1 MADTVRAQLLRHADS
16 DTPAIRFEDTSF
28 TWREYLEG
36 AAKRAGAVEAVLH
49 GVWTEN
55 ARSAASRP
63 RHVATLL
70 ENTPEML
77 FALAAGALGGYVTVG
92 LNATR
97 RGESLARDIRKAD
110 CQVIL
115 TDSELKPLLDG
126 LDLGP
131 VSIINTDSQEWMA
144 LVEASSAPADP
155 PEVTA
160 MDPFMLIFT
169 SGTSGDPKAVQ
180 VGNFTVCMSGEALA
194 PSFDLTSDDVLY
206 MSMPL
211 FHSNAIMGGFS
222 PAIAV
227 GATMVLA
234 RRFSASRFGDDIR
247 RYGVTYMNYVGKPL
261 AYILDTPPRPD
272 DAETT
277 LRVAFG
283 NEAAAKDIPAF
294 AERFGCT
301 VKDAYGSTELAI
313 IITRTEN
320 SPLESIGEP
329 FPGVAV
335 YDPVTGSESPRAIY
349 DDDGAVT
356 NLDECV
362 GELVN
367 TQGAGFFAGYYN
379 DAGATSDRMR
389 DGMYWSGDLAYRD
402 ADGYIYMA
410 GRSGDWLRV
419 DGENMAAGIVE
430 EILLR
435 HPAASRVA
443 VYGLPDPRGVGD
455 QLVAAIVPRHDS
467 SIDPAG
473 LEEFLAAQPDLSP
486 KAWPRWVRIARE
498 LPTTATNKILKREL
512 IREGVGSAGAEV
524 GSPDTWWE
532 RDERGTA
539 YTVMSAAVTLE
550 ADSAG
555 AGV

>member
-16 DTPAIRFEDTSF
+16 DGVAIRFGDTSI

-36 AAKRAGAVEAVLH
+36 AARRAGAIESVLD
-49 GVWTEN
+49 GGWTEN
-55 ARSAASRP
+55 AHTVASRP

-77 FALAAGALGGYVTVG
+77 YALAAGALGGYVTVG

-97 RGESLARDIRKAD
+97 RGDALARDIRKAD

-131 VSIINTDSQEWMA
+131 VSIIDTDSQQWAA

-194 PSFDLTSDDVLY
+194 PSFDLTSSDVLY

-313 IITRTEN
+313 IITRTED

-335 YDPVTGSESPRAIY
+335 YDPVTGGECPRAFF
-349 DDDGAVT
+349 DDDGAVA
-356 NLDECV
+356 NLDDCV

-367 TQGAGFFAGYYN
+367 TEGAGFFAGYYN
-379 DAGATSDRMR
+379 DEKSTSDRMR

-402 ADGYIYMA
+402 QDGFIYMA

-455 QLVAAIVPRHDS
+455 QLAAAIVPRHDAELN
-467 SIDPAG
+467 PA
-473 LEEFLAAQPDLSP
+473 EFEAFLAAQADLSP
-486 KAWPRWVRIARE
+486 KAWPRWVHITRH

-512 IREGVGSAGAEV
+512 ILQGVGGAAAGQGA
-524 GSPDTWWE
+524 GGAWWE
-532 RDERGTA
+532 REERGTA
-539 YTVMSAAVTLE
+539 YTELAV
-550 ADSAG
+550 ARA
-555 AGV
+555 

>member
-1 MADTVRAQLLRHADS
+1 MADTVRDQLRQHADS
-16 DTPAIRFEDTSF
+16 DSVAIRYEGTSIS
-28 TWREYLEG
+28 WRGYLSG
-36 AAKRAGAVEAVLH
+36 ADARAGVVTGMLD
-49 GVWTEN
+49 G
-55 ARSAASRP
+55 SRP
-63 RHVATLL
+63 RHVGTLL

-77 FALAAGALGGYVTVG
+77 YALAAGALGGYITVG

-97 RGESLARDIRKAD
+97 RGEGLARDIRKSE

-115 TDSELKPLLDG
+115 TDSQLRPLLDG
-126 LDLGP
+126 LDLGQ
-131 VSIINTDSQEWMA
+131 VSIIDTDSDEWAAMVA
-144 LVEASSAPADP
+144 AASPPQDP
-155 PEVTA
+155 PPVEA

-180 VGNFTVCMSGEALA
+180 VVNFTVTMSGENLA
-194 PSFDLTSDDVLY
+194 PNFGLTSDDVLY
-206 MSMPL
+206 LSMPL
-211 FHSNAIMGGFS
+211 FHSNAVLSGFS

-227 GATMVLA
+227 GATMALA
-234 RRFSASRFGDDIR
+234 RKFSASRFGDDIR

-261 AYILDTPPRPD
+261 AYILDTPARPD

-277 LRVAFG
+277 LRAAFG

-294 AERFGCT
+294 AERFGCR
-301 VKDAYGSTELAI
+301 VWDAYGSTELAI

-335 YDPVTGSESPRAIY
+335 YDPATGEECPRAIF
-349 DDDGAVT
+349 DDDGAVA

-367 TQGAGFFAGYYN
+367 TEGAGFFAGYYN
-379 DAGATSDRMR
+379 DSDATSDRMR

-402 ADGYIYMA
+402 QDGFIYMA

-419 DGENMAAGIVE
+419 DGENMATGIVE

-435 HPAASRVA
+435 NPAVSRVA

-455 QLVAAIVPRHDS
+455 QLAAAIVPRHDS
-467 SIDPAG
+467 QLDPAG
-473 LEEFLAAQPDLSP
+473 FEEFLGAQPDLST
-486 KAWPRWVRIARE
+486 KARPRWIRIAGS

-512 IREGVGSAGAEV
+512 IKEGIGAG
-524 GSPDTWWE
+524 GPDGGDAGGTDVWWE

-539 YTVMSAAVTLE
+539 YAEM
-550 ADSAG
+550 AG
-555 AGV
+555 SRV

>member
-1 MADTVRAQLLRHADS
+1 MADTVREQLRRHPDS
-16 DTPAIRFEDTSF
+16 DSTAIRYEDASI
-28 TWREYLEG
+28 TWRDYLAG
-36 AAKRAGAVEAVLH
+36 AVARAGAVTAMLDPD
-49 GVWTEN
+49 
-55 ARSAASRP
+55 RP

-77 FALAAGALGGYVTVG
+77 YALAAGAAGGYVTVG

-97 RGESLARDIRKAD
+97 RGEGLARDIRKAE

-115 TDSELKPLLDG
+115 TDSELKHLLDG
-126 LDLGP
+126 LDLGQ
-131 VSIINTDSQEWMA
+131 VSVVDTDSDEWAA
-144 LVEASSAPADP
+144 LVAASSAPQDP
-155 PEVTA
+155 PPVEA

-180 VGNFTVCMSGEALA
+180 VGNFTVTMSGENLA
-194 PSFDLTSDDVLY
+194 QNFGLTPDDVAYL
-206 MSMPL
+206 SMPL

-222 PAIAV
+222 PAIAA
-227 GATMVLA
+227 GATMALA

-261 AYILDTPPRPD
+261 AYILDTPARPD
-272 DAETT
+272 DAQTT
-277 LRVAFG
+277 LRAAFG

-294 AERFGCT
+294 AERFGCR
-301 VKDAYGSTELAI
+301 VWDAYGSTELAI
-313 IITRTEN
+313 IITRTEE
-320 SPLESIGEP
+320 SPLESIGVP

-335 YDPVTGSESPRAIY
+335 YDPVTGQDCPRAIY
-349 DDDGAVT
+349 DDDGKVA

-379 DAGATSDRMR
+379 DDKATSDRMR

-402 ADGYIYMA
+402 ADGFIYMA

-419 DGENMAAGIVE
+419 DGENMATGIVE

-435 HPAASRVA
+435 HLAVSRVA

-455 QLVAAIVPRHDS
+455 QLAAAIVPRHDS
-467 SIDPAG
+467 TLDPAG

-486 KAWPRWVRIARE
+486 KAWPRWVRIASE

-512 IREGVGSAGAEV
+512 IRQGVGAHAQG
-524 GSPDTWWE
+524 GDIWWE
-532 RDERGTA
+532 RAERGTA
-539 YTVMSAAVTLE
+539 YSEL
-550 ADSAG
+550 AG